1 VFEVSCELVERH
13 PNIKL
18 AIMAE
23 ESWDD
28 SEAIFMDG
36 NSERFEYVLDYVRT
50 GHVILP
56 INISRMALLQ
66 DLEFY
71 GFENIPPM
79 Q

>member
-1 VFEVSCELVERH
+1 VFEVSRELVERH
-13 PNIKL
+13 PATKL
-18 AIMAE
+18 AIIAE

-50 GHVILP
+50 GHVVLP
-56 INISRMALLQ
+56 INISRTALLQ
-66 DLEFY
+66 DLEFMALKTSH
-71 GFENIPPM
+71 PM